1 MKSKFKIIFIL
12 AVIAAFF
19 LTACTPGQNSDS
31 TEELNAQIEDL
42 NARIQELTEEN
53 QELTAQL
60 NRQTDTSSN
69 VIITAINTMKL
80 LKNKEMAKLADL
92 VHPQK
97 GLRFSPYFFVDVEND
112 KVFSAQQ
119 VAELNEDTT
128 VYTWGIYD
136 GIGEPIEL
144 TFNDYYEEFVYDED
158 FIDPHIIGNNTVI
171 GRGNTIDNVTE
182 AYPDG
187 TFIEFH
193 FTGFE
198 EGYDGM
204 DWRSLRLVFEQ
215 AEGQW
220 YLVGIIHGQWTI

>member
-1 MKSKFKIIFIL
+1 N
-12 AVIAAFF
+12 
-19 LTACTPGQNSDS
+19 AC
-31 TEELNAQIEDL
+31 
-42 NARIQELTEEN
+42 IQELTEEN

-171 GRGNTIDNVTE
+171 GRGN
-182 AYPDG
+182 
-187 TFIEFH
+187 
-193 FTGFE
+193 
-198 EGYDGM
+198 
-204 DWRSLRLVFEQ
+204 
-215 AEGQW
+215 
-220 YLVGIIHGQWTI
+220 